1 MRGRKFTAEKALIPL
16 PPTGFTSLFCAKAG
30 GGANDGSVQARCGG
44 CGPFCNC
51 TECKVLQKSAAALH
65 SGMGPAQFEQRS
77 EAPGLQGVRLRKPA
91 ADEVFVFGTVHTRC
105 ESLTAQPNSKTAMT
119 SAPRGF
125 PAFCGIA
132 RHHHGLADIQ
142 HKFRCRKKTPKLM
155 THGYFSDVG
164 WEKGN
169 FSKRGIKTGWSSYR
183 SWLSPITSEGNLR

>member
-1 MRGRKFTAEKALIPL
+1 M
-16 PPTGFTSLFCAKAG
+16 
-30 GGANDGSVQARCGG
+30 
-44 CGPFCNC
+44 
-51 TECKVLQKSAAALH
+51 QKSVAALH
-65 SGMGPAQFEQRS
+65 RGMGPAQFGQRS

-105 ESLTAQPNSKTAMT
+105 ESLTVQPNSKTAVR

-142 HKFRCRKKTPKLM
+142 HKFRRCKKTPKLM
-155 THGYFSDVG
+155 AHGYFSGVG

-169 FSKRGIKTGWSSYR
+169 FSKRGIRTGWSPYR